1 MSKIG
6 RKQRT
11 RLHPYVDTAVAE
23 RFARFRA
30 THGLTE
36 SAAVQASICQYLD
49 GTSDA
54 ALVLRRLDRLG
65 RADERKQRDLEI
77 LSLAFTLW
85 MKLWFAHT
93 PNVADDARPFAK
105 ASAEARHREFLQHV
119 AEQYSGGHRFIDDLP
134 HEVIADSSELTRL
147 ATRSSF
153 PPEPA
158 QTPAVENDKL
168 GRR

>member
-1 MSKIG
+1 MSKVG

-36 SAAVQASICQYLD
+36 SAAVQAAMCQFLD
-49 GTSDA
+49 GTTDA
-54 ALVLRRLDRLG
+54 ALVMRRLDRLG
-65 RADERKQRDLEI
+65 RATERSHRDNEV

-93 PNVADDARPFAK
+93 PNVAEDAQPFAK

-134 HEVIADSSELTRL
+134 HEIIADNSELTKL
-147 ATRSSF
+147 AQSAPTK
-153 PPEPA
+153 PPEFA
-158 QTPAVENDKL
+158 EGGK
-168 GRR
+168 